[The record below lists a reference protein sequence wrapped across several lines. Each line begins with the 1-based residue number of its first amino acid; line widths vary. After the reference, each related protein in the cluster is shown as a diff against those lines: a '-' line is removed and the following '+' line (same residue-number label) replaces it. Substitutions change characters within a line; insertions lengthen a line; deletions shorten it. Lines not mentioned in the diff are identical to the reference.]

1 MDQFAVAGILPLF
14 TDPIAIGLLTFNI
27 CRLFL
32 AGNTRFPIFAPE
44 IVVRRERGR
53 SLLLL

>member
-1 MDQFAVAGILPLF
+1 MDQFAIAGILLLF
-14 TDPIAIGLLTFNI
+14 TEFLTFNI

-32 AGNTRFPIFAPE
+32 VGNTRFPIFAAE
-44 IVVRRERGR
+44 IAVRRERGR